1 LRRRETRFEE
11 VHIRQRPDNEAPRGA
26 GGGGNMTK
34 QERIDLIAEIAADI
48 EEINGGTH
56 ADNI

>member
-1 LRRRETRFEE
+1 
-11 VHIRQRPDNEAPRGA
+11 
-26 GGGGNMTK
+26 MTK
-34 QERIDLIAEIAADI
+34 QERIDLIAEIVADI

>member
-1 LRRRETRFEE
+1 
-11 VHIRQRPDNEAPRGA
+11 
-26 GGGGNMTK
+26 MTE
-34 QERIDLIAEIAADI
+34 QERLDLIAEIAADI

>member
-1 LRRRETRFEE
+1 
-11 VHIRQRPDNEAPRGA
+11 
-26 GGGGNMTK
+26 MTE

-48 EEINGGTH
+48 EEINGGAH

>member
-1 LRRRETRFEE
+1 
-11 VHIRQRPDNEAPRGA
+11 
-26 GGGGNMTK
+26 MTE

-48 EEINGGTH
+48 EEINGESH